1 MKISFL
7 NQTKRFPQH
16 LGKLKAVDVM
26 PYDKNSLV
34 EKNSFIQIEGISKL
48 SELDTTFFFDYC
60 IFPEHILNACTQ
72 WSDEKRNMQVGD
84 TIVQQVFLP
93 PFPVFSQKAIF
104 GVRIKEVIHED
115 KRIGFSYETL
125 KGHVEKGIS
134 YFLLEETGQGVIFKI
149 RTFSK
154 PGNFLSKL
162 LGPIFSVPYQTY
174 CTRKALQRIK
184 LNLLSETKNHHENA

>member
-1 MKISFL
+1 MNISFL
-7 NQTKRFPQH
+7 NQAKRFPLH
-16 LGKLKAVDVM
+16 LDNLKKVEVM
-26 PYDKNSLV
+26 PYDKNLLV

-48 SELDTTFFFDYC
+48 SELDTTDFFDYS
-60 IFPEHILNACTQ
+60 IFPGRILNAYTQ
-72 WSDEKRNMQVGD
+72 WSDEKRKMQTGD

-104 GVRIKEVIHED
+104 GVRIKEVIRED

-134 YFLLEETGQGVIFKI
+134 YFLLEETEQGVIFKI

-154 PGNFLSKL
+154 PGNFLTRL

-174 CTRKALQRIK
+174 CTRKALQHVK
-184 LNLLSETKNHHENA
+184 LKLLSKIKNHHEKA